1 MTDAHISRWKEGG
14 IGRRMSFS
22 GFVLLVV
29 CFFLP
34 QVQSC
39 NKDYVPASEVINNVS
54 DEPGGALLLLL
65 TLLLPFTVAF
75 LASIIYVVRPALRSA
90 RARRAMTMTLCWM
103 ALLVMVVGSVALTIS
118 FALEERNGSSDPAM
132 ASGMKTEDI
141 ICVVCLS
148 VMLAAAIVALI
159 AVIRARQHLKATVA
173 IACLGVAFAA
183 YFLMMALTGEPLYG
197 IWVSITACGLIAV
210 GGLWE
215 ALAAPRPCP
224 ACAAPETAES
234 EP

>member
-1 MTDAHISRWKEGG
+1 MMDVPISRWKEGG
-14 IGRRMSFS
+14 IGRKVSFF

-34 QVQSC
+34 QVESC
-39 NKDYVPASEVINNVS
+39 SKSFVPASEVFGDS
-54 DEPGGALLLLL
+54 ADGPGKSVFMLL

-215 ALAAPRPCP
+215 ALAARGLSPV
-224 ACAAPETAES
+224 CAAPRTAAS
-234 EP
+234 QP